1 MHKKANALKKL
12 FYAMKDMSSAI
23 LSIVG
28 THPEDHMVTHNY
40 YG

>member
-1 MHKKANALKKL
+1 MLQSIPVVD
-12 FYAMKDMSSAI
+12 YII

-28 THPEDHMVTHNY
+28 TPPEDHMVTHNY